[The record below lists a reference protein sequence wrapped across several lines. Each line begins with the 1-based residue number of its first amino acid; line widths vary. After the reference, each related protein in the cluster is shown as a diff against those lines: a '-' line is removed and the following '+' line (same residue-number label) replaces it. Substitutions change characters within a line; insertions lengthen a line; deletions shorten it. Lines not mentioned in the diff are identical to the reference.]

1 MGSGFNVPP
10 TADFQAY
17 SKLVDQQG
25 SHLSAMATWSGKECS
40 AVDGLDGLLDPL
52 RGLVPKIGSYFQSKF
67 DHCQSGMSGV
77 SQKVTQAR
85 TAYAD
90 TDKQAEANLK
100 NAYPTPIPGFQVVS
114 YLPGLGSFD
123 DTAVS
128 LQEPDSAGDD
138 TSKNIKLQLKLAS
151 GKLVGGELK
160 GAATLF
166 RFFTGQDLIEL
177 LFQPIFGEWGRLKYL
192 EQSYEQLSAAAY
204 TVAGTLRKGTWQL
217 GSEWQGDAGTAFDSY
232 LFRWS
237 MGIGGLGDAAKVAA
251 KLYTDGYAA
260 VCVLVFAAIKA
271 INDLL
276 ENGVQQLAEEAATI
290 LGGDAAIETVGGG
303 PEDPV
308 ADVGAIVLDI
318 WEMYKIYKTIRTIIS
333 VISTIETIFHD
344 ISAAITKIE
353 SDAEAVERF
362 FTSPLP
368 SLRDIT
374 NYEEQKV
381 ATFENNPGWNPELG
395 ALRIGLLP

>member
-17 SKLVDQQG
+17 AKLVDQQA
-25 SHLSAMATWSGKECS
+25 SHLATMAAWSDKECS
-40 AVDGLDGLLDPL
+40 AVDGLDGLLAPL
-52 RGLVPKIGSYFQSKF
+52 RGLVPKIGSYFGQKF
-67 DHCQSGMSGV
+67 DHCENGMTGV
-77 SQKVTQAR
+77 SQKVMAAR

-100 NAYPTPIPGFQVVS
+100 NAYPTPIPGFQVMS
-114 YLPGLGSFD
+114 YLPSLGTFD
-123 DTAVS
+123 DTAVT
-128 LQEPDSAGDD
+128 LDEPDSAGDD

-151 GKLVGGELK
+151 GKLIGGELK
-160 GAATLF
+160 GAETLF

-177 LFQPIFGEWGRLKYL
+177 LFKPIFGEWGRLKYL
-192 EQSYEQLSAAAY
+192 EQSYEQLSTAGY
-204 TVAGTLRKGTWQL
+204 TVAGTLRKGTWKL

-232 LFRWS
+232 LFRWN
-237 MGIGGLGDAAKVAA
+237 MGIGGLGDAAKVAG
-251 KLYTDGYAA
+251 KLYKDGYDA

-276 ENGVQQLAEEAATI
+276 ENGVKALADEAATI

-318 WEMYKIYKTIRTIIS
+318 WELYKIYKTIRTIVS
-333 VISTIETIFHD
+333 VITTIETIFKD
-344 ISAAITKIE
+344 ISAAITKIQN
-353 SDAEAVERF
+353 DAKAVEQF
-362 FTSPLP
+362 FSSPLP
-368 SLRDIT
+368 SVSDVE
-374 NYEEQKV
+374 NYEEQKA
-381 ATFENNPGWNPELG
+381 ATFENSPSWNPELG